1 MPHLAPVF
9 LPLDSVRR
17 MVVLVLV
24 LLTRNLQIFFT
35 TEVSNEETCLLFYLF
50 STGGLRDASR
60 NLKTYFVR
68 EIAYAMHLVD
78 GYKAICLK
86 GQGTRVGDH
95 RGRPGFCRCKQ

>member
-24 LLTRNLQIFFT
+24 LLTRNLQIVFYKH
-35 TEVSNEETCLLFYLF
+35 VSSLDTSVVKKNKI
-50 STGGLRDASR
+50 TGGLRDASR

-78 GYKAICLK
+78 GYKAISLK
-86 GQGTRVGDH
+86 GQGTRMGDH
-95 RGRPGFCRCKQ
+95 